1 MRAGR
6 AYALVLMRAF
16 VCFACSLETLE
27 ECYPKKE
34 DAVDPARVRLTAR
47 LRLEPIRSEH
57 AEDLWRLFQ
66 DPAVAAWYGT
76 WTFAM
81 AQREAA
87 RIADAW
93 AADGVHKW
101 MAYDR
106 VTGALVGRGG
116 LSRAHVAGQDR
127 LEIGWALLRTC
138 WGHGYAAEIGRAGL
152 AFAFDELAAD
162 EVVSYTEARNMRSRA
177 VMERLGFQ
185 YTTDII
191 LDDGG
196 EPFALYVLGR
206 PS

>member
-1 MRAGR
+1 M
-6 AYALVLMRAF
+6 
-16 VCFACSLETLE
+16 
-27 ECYPKKE
+27 
-34 DAVDPARVRLTAR
+34 DPARVRLTAR
-47 LRLEPIRSEH
+47 LRLEPVRSEH

-106 VTGALVGRGG
+106 LSGALVGRGG

-138 WGHGYAAEIGRAGL
+138 WGYGYATEIGRAGL

-177 VMERLGFQ
+177 VMERIRLQ

-191 LDDGG
+191 LEEGG